1 MSHEQHL
8 TTNQE
13 RRSQAGDVA
22 SVTQEVRAGGSSG
35 AERIWEG
42 LRRKGR
48 FRRGPTSA
56 GGKSGKYELTED

>member
-13 RRSQAGDVA
+13 RSQAGDVA

-35 AERIWEG
+35 AEKIWEG